1 MSRLPVSLS
10 CLDYDRVRALEKG
23 DVEAAGIDLTFVP
36 NPPDESIWRMADNGE
51 FDVAEMTFATYLRL
65 HTGGADL
72 IGLPVFV
79 VRCFPHSGIFVRRGS
94 GIREPRDLEGR
105 RVGVGEYRM
114 SIAVWARGILAADH
128 GVDPRAIEWCT
139 ARREAAVDPAAGRIT
154 LLPDGPP
161 LAERLAAGEI
171 DALIAPR
178 IPPAFRSDTDADER
192 LFPEPRQVERE
203 YFART
208 GIFPMLHLVVMR
220 RSLHAEQP
228 WVASSLYRAFVAAKE
243 ACYRELEQ
251 TMEGLRVTAP
261 WFEHHLDDVRRVM
274 SADYWPYGLEA
285 NRTALETFCRYA
297 HEQQVISRP
306 VAVDELFA
314 GNADDRPVASTRTLI
329 GA

>member
-1 MSRLPVSLS
+1 VSRVSISLS
-10 CLDYDRVRALEKG
+10 CLDYDRVRALDSGEV
-23 DVEAAGIDLTFVP
+23 DVAGIDLTFVR
-36 NPPDESIWRMADNGE
+36 NPPDESIWRMADHGE
-51 FDVAEMTFATYLRL
+51 FDAAEMTFATYLRL
-65 HTGGADL
+65 HTEGADL

-79 VRCFPHSGIFVRRGS
+79 VRCFPHSGIFVRCDG
-94 GIREPRDLEGR
+94 GISEPRDLEGR
-105 RVGVGEYRM
+105 RVGLGEYRM

-139 ARREAAVDPAAGRIT
+139 ARPEPEVDPAAGQIT
-154 LLPDGPP
+154 LLPAGAP
-161 LAERLAAGEI
+161 LAERLVSGEI

-178 IPPAFRSDTDADER
+178 VPSAFRSGNDAVER
-192 LFPEPRQVERE
+192 LFAEPREVERD
-203 YFART
+203 YFVRT
-208 GIFPMLHLVVMR
+208 GIFPMLHLLVMR

-243 ACYRELEQ
+243 ACYRELDQ

-261 WFEHHLDDVRRVM
+261 WFEHHLDEVRRIM

-297 HEQQVISRP
+297 HEQHVISRP
-306 VAVDELFA
+306 LAVDELFA
-314 GNADDRPVASTRTLI
+314 ANADDRPVASTRSLI